1 MTLRQRIL
9 WDLLGFLAAA
19 VAASITLHL
28 LIYFLTMLD
37 GEQDVFFGMSTVFTI
52 AAGAFVVGL
61 RAFLP
66 TLVVI
71 VLAEIYRLRQWYVFT
86 LAGGLASLSS
96 AFGFYDVPL
105 FTSGFLSLLPLPLM
119 IIAGALAGFVY
130 WLVAGRSSGIGLA
143 PGAPSP

>member
-1 MTLRQRIL
+1 M
-9 WDLLGFLAAA
+9 WDLLGFLAASL
-19 VAASITLHL
+19 AASITLHL

-37 GEQDVFFGMSTVFTI
+37 GEQDVFFGMSTVFTV

-86 LAGGLASLSS
+86 LAGGLASISS
-96 AFGFYDVPL
+96 AFGFYDFRLV
-105 FTSGFLSLLPLPLM
+105 TSGAMSLLPLPLM
-119 IIAGALAGFVY
+119 IVAGAVAGLVY
-130 WLVAGRSSGIGLA
+130 WLVAGRSSGIGLT
-143 PGAPSP
+143 PGVPSP